1 MSSTHCSQ
9 PTFLTI
15 APRFVVRDLEQAL
28 SFYGQLGFQTTY
40 HDENFAIIERD
51 GLDLHLNHFPG
62 APKGK
67 CSVCWIAV
75 TNSDAL
81 YQQYLPTNAVRSPL
95 KAQPWGLKEFTVRD
109 PSGNLIIFAER
120 LAEASASSE
129 QRFSSHERS

>member
-1 MSSTHCSQ
+1 MSSTHSSQ

-28 SFYGQLGFQTTY
+28 SFYGQLGFQATY

-51 GLDLHLNHFPG
+51 GLDIHLNHFPD

-67 CSVCWIAV
+67 CSVSWIGV

-81 YQQYLPTNAVRSPL
+81 YQQYLPTNAVRSSL
-95 KAQPWGLKEFTVRD
+95 KAQPWGLKEFSIQD

-120 LAEASASSE
+120 LAETPAGSE
-129 QRFSSHERS
+129 QKIFSHEPG